1 MKTGKVNE
9 IAHARKL
16 KKQAKRKVAKRR
28 KRK

>member
-9 IAHARKL
+9 IAEARKR
-16 KKQAKRKVAKRR
+16 KKQAKRKIAKRR